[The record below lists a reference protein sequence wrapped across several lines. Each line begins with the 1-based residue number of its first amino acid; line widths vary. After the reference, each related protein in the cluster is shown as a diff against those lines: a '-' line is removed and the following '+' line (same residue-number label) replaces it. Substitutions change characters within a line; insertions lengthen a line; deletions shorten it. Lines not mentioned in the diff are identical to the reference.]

1 VIRVLWKF
9 AFALTVLLVMPVLL
23 IRAQPYNDHALR
35 TFLTPPSDCP
45 APCFMGIRPGV
56 TMAWDAL
63 DMLEANQQV
72 NDVLENF
79 GNMRPEVIDY
89 QLPPMLSII
98 DWHWNDTQWIE
109 MEKHGSLVMFDRQ
122 VSAINLYT
130 NYTLGD
136 LLLTYG
142 FPDADKLTLSSSGQF
157 GDQFQYDAW
166 YAYLCMR
173 ITATGLGRLRGFY
186 RYPVN
191 ISFEKQRPDVYDTP
205 LADSQCGA

>member
-1 VIRVLWKF
+1 MIRVLLKF
-9 AFALTVLLVMPVLL
+9 TGGLTLLLLLPVLL
-23 IRAQPYNDHALR
+23 IRAQPYNNQALR
-35 TFLTPPSDCP
+35 AFLAPPSGCP

-63 DMLEANQQV
+63 ELLEASEQIGN
-72 NDVLENF
+72 VLENF
-79 GNMRPEVIDY
+79 GNTRPEVIDY
-89 QLPPMLSII
+89 QLPPLLSII
-98 DWHWNDTQWIE
+98 DWRWNDTQWVE

-130 NYTLGD
+130 NYRLGD

-142 FPDADKLTLSSSGQF
+142 VPDVEKLTRSSSGAF
-157 GDQFQYDAW
+157 GEQFQYDAW
-166 YAYLCMR
+166 YAILCMR
-173 ITATGLGRLRGFY
+173 ITATGLGRARGFY

-205 LADSQCGA
+205 AADTRCGA